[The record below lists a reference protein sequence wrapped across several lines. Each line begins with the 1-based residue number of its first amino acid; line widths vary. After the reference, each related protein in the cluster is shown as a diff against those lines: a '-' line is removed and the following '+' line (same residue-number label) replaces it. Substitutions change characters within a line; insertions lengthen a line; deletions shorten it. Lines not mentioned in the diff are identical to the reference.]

1 MMGQKRFTHERAEL
15 FASQAS
21 RPATNGNGRAAR
33 IIGLLV
39 VVLLAGNSAFAD
51 FFVQPMILRMTV
63 QPGRRYTKEM
73 KLENSDPQAAETL
86 TLRLAELTQKSDASW
101 TEFQPDDPNFSKATV
116 RSCSSWLTLP
126 PGEIK
131 VGGYQI
137 LPFNLQIDVP
147 AGTRG
152 FFFAAIVATTAPRVV
167 TLATGQ
173 VAPVNMQLV
182 VPVILE
188 VQSTPMQH
196 NVSLTDVGLK
206 FQAQTG
212 DTPAANH
219 VTLDIL
225 NNGGTFSRLLPV
237 VRLWGQSG
245 GHWKKMGEIKFPE
258 IAIMPGVKLSVHQN
272 VGQALPSGEYQ
283 MEGFLFVDARRGAVI
298 RRVAKF
304 EGDPTL
310 APTVRGQASLSVEP
324 SSLIVDNIIPGATR
338 SMPIQVMNGSEE
350 DVTVNAELILPEH
363 MQSAV
368 SAQGV
373 KGDDLGCAG
382 WVTVNPPTF
391 TLKGH
396 ARRSVMILT
405 KMPKEAAKYPSYY
418 GTLRL
423 HVSYADGK
431 PAGTKDAL
439 ICAQNKKVA
448 GTVLLGA
455 TVLTVSESGPA
466 RYLAS
471 ASFSNTGETHVTGLS
486 CQGALSI
493 VGGGGGGA
501 AIVKWFQMSSEAY
514 GQTGLMLPFESRS
527 FSGVLDVSN
536 VAPGAYYVTSIL
548 KGPGV
553 LPAEGIQKQI
563 AIEVSEQGGRKY
575 ARMVD
580 LGNKTGGPQVIK
592 L

>member
-1 MMGQKRFTHERAEL
+1 MMGQKRFTQANAEL
-15 FASQAS
+15 FASQAG
-21 RPATNGNGRAAR
+21 RPAANGNGRTAR
-33 IIGLLV
+33 IIGLLLL
-39 VVLLAGNSAFAD
+39 VLLAGDSAFAD
-51 FFVQPMILRMTV
+51 FLVQPMLLRMTV
-63 QPGRRYTKEM
+63 QPGKRYTKEM
-73 KLENSDPQAAETL
+73 KLENSDPKEAETL

-101 TEFQPDDPNFSKATV
+101 AEFQPDDPNFSKATV
-116 RSCSSWLTLP
+116 RSCTSWLTIP

-137 LPFNLQIDVP
+137 VPFNLQIDVP

-152 FFFAAIVATTAPRVV
+152 FFFGAIVATTAPRLV
-167 TLATGQ
+167 TLGTGQ
-173 VAPVNMQLV
+173 VAPVNMQIV

-188 VQSTPMQH
+188 VQSTPMRQDI
-196 NVSLTDVGLK
+196 SLTGVGLS
-206 FQAQTG
+206 FLAQK
-212 DTPAANH
+212 DETPAANN
-219 VTLDIL
+219 VTLDIG
-225 NNGGTFSRLLPV
+225 NNGGTFSRLLPI

-245 GHWKKMGEIKFPE
+245 GHWRKMSEVKFPE
-258 IAIMPGVKLSVHQN
+258 IAIMPGVKLSVQQN
-272 VGQALPSGEYQ
+272 VGQALPSGDYRL
-283 MEGFLFVDARRGAVI
+283 EGFLFVDGRRGAVI
-298 RRVAKF
+298 RKVVQF

-310 APTVRGQASLSVEP
+310 APTVRGQASLSMEP
-324 SSLIVDNIIPGATR
+324 SSLIVDKIIPGATR

-368 SAQGV
+368 SARGV

-439 ICAQNKKVA
+439 ICAQNKQVA
-448 GTVLLGA
+448 GTPAVGA
-455 TVLTVSESGPA
+455 TVLTVSETAPA

-471 ASFSNTGETHVTGLS
+471 ASFSNIGETHATGLT

-514 GQTGLMLPFESRS
+514 GQTGLLLPFESRS

-536 VAPGAYYVTSIL
+536 VPPGAYYVTSIL
-548 KGPGV
+548 KYPGV
-553 LPAEGIQKQI
+553 VPAEGIQKQI
-563 AIEVSEQGGRKY
+563 IIEVSEQGGRKY